1 MDLLHYRETTR
12 VDILDPL
19 SLNDDLTIS
28 RPGRGRVANNMQG
41 PNVLK
46 FYVIVFGIAFNSNF
60 N

>member
-28 RPGRGRVANNMQG
+28 RPGSQQYAG
-41 PNVLK
+41 P
-46 FYVIVFGIAFNSNF
+46 
-60 N
+60 